1 MSGYVGP
8 ETMFLLSLKPEQ
20 RDYMTDTIEEAVK
33 LRSEGLSD
41 DEISGR
47 LAFAIRTVEGWTSTP
62 RIVRQMI
69 LGTYNAQTA

>member
-1 MSGYVGP
+1 
-8 ETMFLLSLKPEQ
+8 MFLLSLKPEQ

-33 LRSEGLSD
+33 LRSEGMSD

-47 LAFAIRTVEGWTSTP
+47 LAFAIRTVEGWSSTP